1 MLETVEVAHG
11 FMFEFSHSWK
21 SLESEDGG
29 RIDTQTTRPEES
41 ELREA
46 SRCMRQPVELCM
58 DSFCFR
64 LVTLQKSAWRMIPVF
79 IMRVHNHG

>member
-29 RIDTQTTRPEES
+29 RFDTQTTRPEES

-46 SRCMRQPVELCM
+46 SWCMRQPGFFL
-58 DSFCFR
+58 F
-64 LVTLQKSAWRMIPVF
+64 PV
-79 IMRVHNHG
+79 GDPPKKCLEDDPSSYYEG